1 MALVVEIDAA
11 GGALVVYNVH
21 LESREHEG
29 LRLLQLEEILED
41 SKRHASG
48 IPVILAGDFNTSSH
62 DSPVVKRLA
71 EAGFRNALGEEK
83 VVTSLRGASID
94 WIFVRGP
101 IRFENGK
108 VHHEIVASDH
118 YPISV
123 SVDSLSGS

>member
-1 MALVVEIDAA
+1 MQRLCQAQIMEIQIA
-11 GGALVVYNVH
+11 
-21 LESREHEG
+21 
-29 LRLLQLEEILED
+29 Q
-41 SKRHASG
+41 SG

-71 EAGFRNALGEEK
+71 EAGFRNAIGEEK

-108 VHHEIVASDH
+108 VHHEIGASDH
-118 YPISV
+118 YPLSV
-123 SVDSLSGS
+123 SIHSLSGSQHNPNSKAVLGTSPDFGR